1 MRPRQGIQLV
11 VSGFCDS
18 FNLIQNIF
26 FFFILGQL
34 TSPGFYNVDPTLPSK
49 GTHFTGREAV
59 VQEIVQKLT
68 QDPNPSCIIIIVGI
82 PAIGKT
88 EVAIHVSHLLQEKH
102 KKPVKFIEQKQKLS
116 EVCSEILRKITPLAP
131 RLLESHNM
139 VSIAKRRLKE
149 LDEKKV
155 IVLDNVEGIQQQG
168 KQFDNFLEYVGRHA
182 PRVQLIITT
191 REDVGFHS
199 PGLHKVCLDGLD
211 PESSAKLLQ
220 DLAPNC
226 EKQYIKELGKLS
238 GGIWLVLANFAAL
251 LEVGFSPEVLVAWL
265 KENPIQLLK
274 THASVVYDML
284 RQFLLSMSEIFKAS
298 LVSLSVFP
306 SVFSVEDMEVVF
318 GDKLESQA
326 VENIMIRRSLL
337 HRIDNEKLV
346 LHPLVREFLKA
357 ERELLNMDDVGK
369 EAQDKFNQHY
379 LELFKTLSE
388 QFIRKKW
395 SQNAISTFRREK
407 GNILEMFKNFLQ
419 RGGDNKETESCI
431 DFANSSIV
439 LDFLASILH
448 PPCECVKLYERCYHI
463 AEASNDNRRLAD
475 SLSSLGF
482 LGLYQEGH
490 QGFSYDTLEKLHL
503 AYAMRTNLYGEACAR
518 TISNLGLCYTLQGE
532 VERGFRLIQRAID
545 LRKELGVRLYV
556 AAGYCDLGNAHRA
569 SGDHKQAIN
578 IWKTETLPVYKDE
591 LGDHPWT
598 ASILRFIGSSYWCL
612 VKSESPILE

>member
-1 MRPRQGIQLV
+1 M
-11 VSGFCDS
+11 
-18 FNLIQNIF
+18 
-26 FFFILGQL
+26 
-34 TSPGFYNVDPTLPSK
+34 
-49 GTHFTGREAV
+49 

-68 QDPNPSCIIIIVGI
+68 QDPNPSRIIIIVGI
-82 PAIGKT
+82 PGMGKT

-102 KKPVKFIEQKQKLS
+102 KKPVIFIEQKQKLS
-116 EVCSEILRKITPLAP
+116 EVCSEILRKIPPLAP
-131 RLLESHNM
+131 RLLESHDV

-149 LDEKKV
+149 LDEKIV
-155 IVLDNVEGIQQQG
+155 IVLDNVEDIQQRG

-199 PGLHKVCLDGLD
+199 PGLHEVCLDGLD
-211 PESSAKLLQ
+211 PESSTKLLQ

-226 EKQYIKELGKLS
+226 EEQYIKELGKLS
-238 GGIWLVLANFAAL
+238 GGIPLVLAKFAAL
-251 LEVGFSPEVLVAWL
+251 LEVDFSPEVLVARL

-274 THASVVYDML
+274 TYVCVVYDGL

-318 GDKLESQA
+318 GDILESRA
-326 VENIMIRRSLL
+326 VKNIMIRRSLL

-357 ERELLNMDDVGK
+357 ERKLLNMDDVGK

-388 QFIRKKW
+388 QFISKKW

-407 GNILEMFKNFLQ
+407 GNILEMFKNLLQ
-419 RGGDNKETESCI
+419 RGGDDEETKSFI

-439 LDFLASILH
+439 LDFLARVLH
-448 PPCECVKLYERCYHI
+448 PPCECVKLYERCYLI
-463 AEASNDNRRLAD
+463 AKASNNRRGLAE

-490 QGFSYDTLEKLHL
+490 QGVSHGTLEKLQR
-503 AYAMRTNLYGEACAR
+503 AYAMRWSRYDETYTR
-518 TISNLGLCYTLQGE
+518 TISNLGLCYALQVKIRIE
-532 VERGFRLIQRAID
+532 FFFFR
-545 LRKELGVRLYV
+545 RK
-556 AAGYCDLGNAHRA
+556 
-569 SGDHKQAIN
+569 
-578 IWKTETLPVYKDE
+578 
-591 LGDHPWT
+591 
-598 ASILRFIGSSYWCL
+598 CL
-612 VKSESPILE
+612 